1 MQYFIISMF
10 LLVGLVVVSLISMM
24 VFYNALVR
32 LRNHVKNAWSQID
45 VQLKR
50 RHDLI
55 PNLVE
60 TVKGYAAHEKDTLER
75 VIQARNQA
83 AGARGVPDQIEA
95 EQQLGGALGKL
106 MLVVEQYPDLQA
118 NQNFLALQEELTST
132 ENKNGFARQLYND
145 NVMVYNTKTESF
157 PSNMVA
163 GMFTFEKSVFFKITD
178 VKEKQTPQVAF

>member
-1 MQYFIISMF
+1 MQYFIVSMF
-10 LLVGLVVVSLISMM
+10 LLVGLVIVSLISMM

-83 AGARGVPDQIEA
+83 AGARGVSNQIEA

-132 ENKNGFARQLYND
+132 ENKIGFARQLYND